1 MYQRQGKYTLAE
13 TYVAQTLAGRRHAL
27 GSEHPDTM
35 ASVADLALA
44 EVSEGRFAESEPL
57 AREALDTN
65 SKIQPGNWQRFRAES
80 LLGASLAGEKKYTQA
95 EPMLLKAIKGCWL
108 ERTLWPSPINTTSNW
123 HGDGLSRSTKTGA
136 SLTKQPNGRKN
147 EIPEAAL
154 PMATLHS
161 PDFPAGWMPCALLA
175 NPSASRVMDKSKT
188 GWDIQRTIS
197 RVLTDLCPD

>member
-95 EPMLLKAIKGCWL
+95 EPMLLEGYQGMLARKDSMAVPDQYHFELARGWLVTLYQDWGKPDKAAEWK
-108 ERTLWPSPINTTSNW
+108 
-123 HGDGLSRSTKTGA
+123 K
-136 SLTKQPNGRKN
+136 K
-147 EIPEAAL
+147 
-154 PMATLHS
+154 
-161 PDFPAGWMPCALLA
+161 
-175 NPSASRVMDKSKT
+175 
-188 GWDIQRTIS
+188 
-197 RVLTDLCPD
+197 